1 MSSGFG
7 GWRVLIV
14 ARDEDRPLAALV
26 EFAQR
31 LRHAGIP
38 LGSDQVVNYCQAVA
52 WAGVTDL
59 GDLYWAGRA
68 CLVTSGD
75 QIPLYDAAFDAVF
88 RGVQR
93 IGLEP
98 DSSGDAAGDSMRG
111 IGASDAA
118 GDEGDGG
125 ARAVLLA
132 SGAEGLRDK
141 DFSKLS
147 SAERREL
154 EVAIARL
161 RLTPP
166 LRRSHRT
173 RPVRRG
179 DYLDLRRTIRRA
191 MRTHGEIV
199 HRSWR
204 RCPDPAAPSCPAAGR
219 VRIDVRLRTH
229 ACSSSRMPCAAL
241 DARVEIFC
249 FGTRI
254 TRVTE
259 PLRHRDPDAALAAVT
274 VEVVDWDG
282 GTRIGASI
290 DEFMRRWGRAGLAR
304 DSLLIICSDGLE
316 RGEPAA
322 LAAHMERLAR
332 LTHRIVWVNPLKGD
346 AQYQPLARG
355 MAAALPHIDYFLA
368 GHSLGSLEELSE
380 VLADIASVHSLFPAE
395 AR

>member
-1 MSSGFG
+1 M
-7 GWRVLIV
+7 

-125 ARAVLLA
+125 TRAVLLA
-132 SGAEGLRDK
+132 SGEEGLRDK

-147 SAERREL
+147 LAERREL

-199 HRSWR
+199 NRSWR
-204 RCPDPAAPSCPAAGR
+204 RARTRPR
-219 VRIDVRLRTH
+219 RLVLLLDVSGSMSDYARMLLFFAHALRRAH
-229 ACSSSRMPCAAL
+229 
-241 DARVEIFC
+241 ARVEIFC

-332 LTHRIVWVNPLKGD
+332 LTHRIVWVNPLMGD

-380 VLADIASVHSLFPAE
+380 VLADIA
-395 AR
+395 

>member
-1 MSSGFG
+1 M
-7 GWRVLIV
+7 

-125 ARAVLLA
+125 TRAVLLA
-132 SGAEGLRDK
+132 SGEEGLRDK

-147 SAERREL
+147 LAERREL

-199 HRSWR
+199 NRSWR
-204 RCPDPAAPSCPAAGR
+204 RARTRPR
-219 VRIDVRLRTH
+219 RLVLLLDVSGSMSDYARMLLFFAHALRRAH
-229 ACSSSRMPCAAL
+229 
-241 DARVEIFC
+241 ARVEIFC

-259 PLRHRDPDAALAAVT
+259 PLRHRDPDAP
-274 VEVVDWDG
+274 
-282 GTRIGASI
+282 S
-290 DEFMRRWGRAGLAR
+290 RR
-304 DSLLIICSDGLE
+304 
-316 RGEPAA
+316 
-322 LAAHMERLAR
+322 
-332 LTHRIVWVNPLKGD
+332 
-346 AQYQPLARG
+346 
-355 MAAALPHIDYFLA
+355 
-368 GHSLGSLEELSE
+368 
-380 VLADIASVHSLFPAE
+380 
-395 AR
+395 

>member
-1 MSSGFG
+1 M
-7 GWRVLIV
+7 

-204 RCPDPAAPSCPAAGR
+204 RARTRPR
-219 VRIDVRLRTH
+219 RLVLLLDVSGSMSGYARMLLFFAHALRRAH
-229 ACSSSRMPCAAL
+229 
-241 DARVEIFC
+241 ARVEIFC

-322 LAAHMERLAR
+322 PGCPYGAPGPVDAQDRVGQSPQGRRSVSAAGTRDGGSPAAHRLFPGRAQPGKPRGAERGAR
-332 LTHRIVWVNPLKGD
+332 RHCVR
-346 AQYQPLARG
+346 
-355 MAAALPHIDYFLA
+355 
-368 GHSLGSLEELSE
+368 S
-380 VLADIASVHSLFPAE
+380 SLFPAE